1 MNDDMNT
8 DQFETKL
15 REAARDYHRPPET
28 PRQEMWA
35 AIEAERRRRRATP
48 RVVVLRPA
56 WRWGI
61 GMAAVLVLGIAIG
74 RFVRPSGSHVPTTPA
89 PVATGRSGDDIAY
102 QVAAAQY
109 LSRTETLLAG
119 FRADARTGERLDPQF
134 GAQAREL
141 LSSTRLL
148 LDSPAGRNPRL
159 KPLLEDLEVVLAQI
173 VFLPASRD
181 TTDVELINQGIDQRS
196 VLTRLRTAM
205 PAASGPAHAQGVI

>member
-1 MNDDMNT
+1 MNDDR
-8 DQFETKL
+8 FEGQIN
-15 REAARDYHRPPET
+15 EAVRDYHRPPET
-28 PRQEMWA
+28 PRDEMWA
-35 AIEAERRRRRATP
+35 AIEAERRRRRTAP
-48 RVVVLRPA
+48 RIVVLRPV

-74 RFVRPSGSHVPTTPA
+74 RFLRPPTTSAPGTPA
-89 PVATGRSGDDIAY
+89 PVAAGRAGDDVAY
-102 QVAAAQY
+102 QMAAAQY

-134 GAQAREL
+134 QAQAREL
-141 LSSTRLL
+141 LTSTRLL
-148 LDSPAGRNPRL
+148 LDSPAGLNPRL

-173 VFLPASRD
+173 VYLPAARD

-205 PAASGPAHAQGVI
+205 PAASVPAHAQGVI

>member
-1 MNDDMNT
+1 MNDDR
-8 DQFETKL
+8 FETRI

-28 PRQEMWA
+28 PREQMWA
-35 AIEAERRRRRATP
+35 AIDAERRRRRTAP

-61 GMAAVLVLGIAIG
+61 GLAAVLVLGIVIG
-74 RFVRPSGSHVPTTPA
+74 RFIRPSTSGAPSTPA
-89 PVATGRSGDDIAY
+89 PFATNRAGVDIAY
-102 QVAAAQY
+102 QIVAAQY
-109 LSRTETLLAG
+109 LSRTEALLAG

-134 GAQAREL
+134 EPQAREL
-141 LSSTRLL
+141 LGSTRLL

-159 KPLLEDLEVVLAQI
+159 RPLLEDLEVVLAQI
-173 VFLPASRD
+173 VYLPASHD

-205 PAASGPAHAQGVI
+205 PAAPVPAHVQGVI

>member
-48 RVVVLRPA
+48 HVVVLRPA

>member
-1 MNDDMNT
+1 MGVMNDD
-8 DQFETKL
+8 QFDTRL
-15 REAARDYHRPPET
+15 REAARDYHRPSDT
-28 PRQEMWA
+28 PREEMWA
-35 AIEAERRRRRATP
+35 AIEAERRRRRTAP

-74 RFVRPSGSHVPTTPA
+74 RFIRPTTAVAPTTPA
-89 PVATGRSGDDIAY
+89 PVATGRSGDDVAY

-134 GAQAREL
+134 EAQAREL

-148 LDSPAGRNPRL
+148 LDSPAGGNPRL
-159 KPLLEDLEVVLAQI
+159 RPLLEDLEVVLAQI
-173 VFLPASRD
+173 VYLPASHD

-196 VLTRLRTAM
+196 VLTRLRTAL

>member
-1 MNDDMNT
+1 MGVMNDDRF
-8 DQFETKL
+8 DTKL

-28 PRQEMWA
+28 PREEMWT
-35 AIEAERRRRRATP
+35 AIEAERRRRRTAP

-56 WRWGI
+56 WRLGI
-61 GMAAVLVLGIAIG
+61 GIAAVLVLGIAIG
-74 RFVRPSGSHVPTTPA
+74 RFVRPGTTPA
-89 PVATGRSGDDIAY
+89 PPTPASVATGRADDDIAY

-134 GAQAREL
+134 EAQAREL

-205 PAASGPAHAQGVI
+205 PATSVPAHAQGVI

>member
-1 MNDDMNT
+1 MGVMNDD
-8 DQFETKL
+8 QFDTRL

-28 PRQEMWA
+28 PREEMWA
-35 AIEAERRRRRATP
+35 AIEAERRRRRTAP

-74 RFVRPSGSHVPTTPA
+74 RFVRPGTTSAPPA
-89 PVATGRSGDDIAY
+89 PAPIATGRADDDVAY
-102 QVAAAQY
+102 EVAAAQY
-109 LSRTETLLAG
+109 LGRTETLLAG

-134 GAQAREL
+134 EAQAREL

-148 LDSPAGRNPRL
+148 LDSPAGENPRL

-205 PAASGPAHAQGVI
+205 PAASVRAHAQGVI

>member
-1 MNDDMNT
+1 MNDDR
-8 DQFETKL
+8 FEQQIN
-15 REAARDYHRPPET
+15 EAVRDYHRPPET
-28 PRQEMWA
+28 PRDEMWA
-35 AIEAERRRRRATP
+35 AIEAERVRRRTAP
-48 RVVVLRPA
+48 RVVVLRPV

-61 GMAAVLVLGIAIG
+61 GMAAVLVIGIAIG
-74 RFVRPSGSHVPTTPA
+74 RFIRPGASTAPTTPV
-89 PVATGRSGDDIAY
+89 PVATSRTGDDIAY

-134 GAQAREL
+134 EAQAREL

-173 VFLPASRD
+173 VYLPASHD

-196 VLTRLRTAM
+196 VLTRLRTAL
-205 PAASGPAHAQGVI
+205 PAASVPARAQGVI